1 MSNFA
6 MSPIGLMTAGML
18 LAAHAPAQQTQQLD
32 PKLAAIDI
40 EEQLGESLPMDLTFA
55 NAQGEQVTLGSYF
68 QDEKPVI
75 LVLAYYRCEM
85 LCSFVLNGL
94 TKGMQELAWKPGNE
108 YKVLTIS
115 IDPEDDAEIAAA
127 KQKNYVESLGKGDVS
142 EHWQFWTSPDETQV
156 KKLAEAVGFKYAYDD
171 RIDEYGHPA
180 TLHMVTGDGTISRY
194 LYGFD
199 YKEKDLRLA
208 LMDASEG
215 KVGSI
220 VDRFIWRCY
229 HYDPQGKKYA
239 LAATNVMRMGGV
251 ATVVG
256 ILVLLAAM
264 RGFERRRQQFA
275 DSALSPEQQ
284 EFAH

>member
-1 MSNFA
+1 
-6 MSPIGLMTAGML
+6 MTAGML
-18 LAAHAPAQQTQQLD
+18 LAANLPAQEAQKLD
-32 PKLAAIDI
+32 PRLAAIDI
-40 EEQLGESLPMDLTFA
+40 EEQLGETLPMDLKFA
-55 NAQGEQVTLGSYF
+55 NSAGEAVTLGSYF
-68 QDEKPVI
+68 KDGKPVI

-94 TKGMQELAWKPGNE
+94 GKGMKELAWQPGNE

-115 IDPEDDAEIAAA
+115 FDPGDDAEIAAA

-142 EHWQFWTSPDETQV
+142 DNWQFWTSPDETQV
-156 KKLAEAVGFKYAYDD
+156 KQLADSLGFKYAYDE

-180 TLHMVTGDGTISRY
+180 TLHMITPTGMISRY

-215 KVGSI
+215 TVGSI
-220 VDRFIWRCY
+220 VDRFVWRCY

-239 LAATNVMRMGGV
+239 LAATNIMRMGGAATLV
-251 ATVVG
+251 AIV
-256 ILVLLAAM
+256 VLLAAM
-264 RGFERRRQQFA
+264 RSFERRRQQFA

-284 EFAH
+284 EFAR

>member
-1 MSNFA
+1 MSSFA
-6 MSPIGLMTAGML
+6 NPISMMTAGML
-18 LAAHAPAQQTQQLD
+18 LAANLPAQQKQQLD
-32 PKLAAIDI
+32 PRLAAIDI
-40 EEQLGESLPMDLTFA
+40 EEQLGEHVPMDLKFQ
-55 NAQGEQVTLGSYF
+55 NSLGESVTLGSYF

-75 LVLAYYRCEM
+75 VVLAYYRCEM

-94 TKGMQELAWKPGNE
+94 SNGMKELAWKPGNE

-115 IDPEDDAEIAAA
+115 FDPSDSAEIAAA

-142 EHWQFWTSPDETQV
+142 ESWQFWTSPDESQV
-156 KKLAEAVGFKYAYDD
+156 QKLADAFGFKYAYDEK
-171 RIDEYGHPA
+171 INEYGHPA
-180 TLHMVTGDGTISRY
+180 TLHMLTSEGKISRY

-199 YKEKDLRLA
+199 YREKDLRLA

-215 KVGSI
+215 KVGSM

-239 LAATNVMRMGGV
+239 LAASNVMRIGGV
-251 ATVVG
+251 LTVVA
-256 ILVLLAAM
+256 ILILLAAM
-264 RGFERRRQQFA
+264 RSFERRRQQFA